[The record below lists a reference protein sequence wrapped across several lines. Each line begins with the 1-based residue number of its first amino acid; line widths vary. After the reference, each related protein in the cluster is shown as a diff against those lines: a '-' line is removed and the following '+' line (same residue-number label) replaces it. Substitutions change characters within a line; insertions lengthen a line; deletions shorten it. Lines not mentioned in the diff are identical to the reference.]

1 MIKPKWT
8 INPRVLAPN
17 ALKSI
22 WGGKG
27 TDQESLITYPEILPL
42 PLGLPVKPEH
52 KNVLP
57 DNKKPWVPKLRPVS
71 SSLGNIG

>member
-42 PLGLPVKPEH
+42 PLDLPGKPGH
-52 KNVLP
+52 IHALP
-57 DNKKPWVPKLRPVS
+57 DNQKPWKP
-71 SSLGNIG
+71 